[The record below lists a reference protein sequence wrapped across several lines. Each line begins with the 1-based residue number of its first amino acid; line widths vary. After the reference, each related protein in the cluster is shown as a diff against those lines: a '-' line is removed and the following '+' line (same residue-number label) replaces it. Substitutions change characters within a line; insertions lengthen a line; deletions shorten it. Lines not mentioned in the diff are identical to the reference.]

1 MHTQSQEDYLRAIY
15 NIYEKNDQNVSSV
28 EIADFLGISKPAVS
42 KMLKKLVE
50 QKLIKMKPY
59 SSIVFT
65 SKGLIEA
72 KKLTRKHRVIEVFL
86 VDILKI
92 KKNKMHE
99 EAHKLEHAF
108 SDNTIKKL
116 DNYLNNPKICPDGKD
131 ISRLIK

>member
-28 EIADFLGISKPAVS
+28 EIADSLCISKPAVS
-42 KMLKKLVE
+42 KMLKKLVG

-59 SSIVFT
+59 SNIVLT
-65 SKGLIEA
+65 AKGLKEA

-92 KKNKMHE
+92 QKNKIHE
-99 EAHKLEHAF
+99 EAHKMEHAF

-116 DNYLNNPKICPDGKD
+116 ARFLNNPKFSPTGRSIPK
-131 ISRLIK
+131 LK